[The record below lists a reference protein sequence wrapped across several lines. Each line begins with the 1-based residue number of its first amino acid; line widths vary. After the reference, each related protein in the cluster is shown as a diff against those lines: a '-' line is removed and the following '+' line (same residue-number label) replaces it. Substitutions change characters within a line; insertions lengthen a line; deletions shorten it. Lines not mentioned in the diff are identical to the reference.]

1 MYTWE
6 LENYLRERNFKV
18 NRNEEFLKVVSRVEN
33 PQILDVRPVSKNTFN
48 LITSDNGNM
57 TFSVI

>member
-6 LENYLRERNFKV
+6 IENYLRERNFRV

-33 PQILDVRPVSKNTFN
+33 PQILDVRPVSQNTFN

-57 TFSVI
+57 TFSVA

>member
-18 NRNEEFLKVVSRVEN
+18 SRNEEFLKVVSRVEN